1 VATLTN
7 PGQIVITR
15 RREVRVDKIERSYY
29 RNVILES
36 IELAQQKAENQH
48 ELLRL
53 ECGPFLQVSGGT
65 LNSAVC

>member
-1 VATLTN
+1 MATLTN

-29 RNVILES
+29 RHVFLES
-36 IELAQQKAENQH
+36 TEFAQQKAEIQH
-48 ELLRL
+48 EVLRL
-53 ECGPFLQVSGGT
+53 EWRPFPHVSGGT